1 MPAALR
7 HKTLQATLHG
17 HESGKIWQFRGL
29 QYGSIPARFSS
40 PGPPAEISGDVDCT
54 EFGPR
59 CPQNYIDFRHLLRIP
74 PSLEI
79 PEQREDEFACLN
91 LDITLPANPEVIAPG
106 PLPVLIWIHGGSQAV
121 SFGTASTKLCDP
133 TKLVEESIS
142 IGKPIIVVT
151 INYRLNIFAFGDT
164 ESEPNLALRDQRKAF
179 GYIAS
184 HIGGFG
190 GDPAKITV
198 AGESAGAVYC
208 HAHMAMG
215 LPARQY
221 ILQSGSLHL
230 SPPQPRSA
238 AVTLIRKVE
247 TTVSDLGGW
256 NLRTAPVDRLLEAL
270 KLCNLVSFYLQQETQ
285 LEGWGES
292 VGSAE
297 RLLIGDNEYE
307 SNLWRN
313 GIEELPAD
321 TIWSIFEL
329 AGDKSEQLRDLY
341 GITADRPTQNRTGAL
356 DFLNDARFV
365 LPAERIVEEWR
376 RAERPVFRF
385 LVDQPNP
392 WQTSSRAHHGVDL
405 LYLFGGFDLSF
416 DAAAQNISYSMQH
429 KWIQFINGDK
439 PWSLEQYWAFGPVG
453 LSKAI
458 DGQEFKARRRA
469 RHLALLREIGHD
481 GFNPVFGN
489 LAAGRISLLN

>member
-1 MPAALR
+1 
-7 HKTLQATLHG
+7 
-17 HESGKIWQFRGL
+17 
-29 QYGSIPARFSS
+29 
-40 PGPPAEISGDVDCT
+40 
-54 EFGPR
+54 
-59 CPQNYIDFRHLLRIP
+59 
-74 PSLEI
+74 
-79 PEQREDEFACLN
+79 
-91 LDITLPANPEVIAPG
+91 
-106 PLPVLIWIHGGSQAV
+106 
-121 SFGTASTKLCDP
+121 
-133 TKLVEESIS
+133 
-142 IGKPIIVVT
+142 
-151 INYRLNIFAFGDT
+151 
-164 ESEPNLALRDQRKAF
+164 
-179 GYIAS
+179 
-184 HIGGFG
+184 
-190 GDPAKITV
+190 
-198 AGESAGAVYC
+198 
-208 HAHMAMG
+208 
-215 LPARQY
+215 
-221 ILQSGSLHL
+221 
-230 SPPQPRSA
+230 
-238 AVTLIRKVE
+238 
-247 TTVSDLGGW
+247 
-256 NLRTAPVDRLLEAL
+256 
-270 KLCNLVSFYLQQETQ
+270 
-285 LEGWGES
+285 
-292 VGSAE
+292 
-297 RLLIGDNEYE
+297 
-307 SNLWRN
+307 LWRN

>member
-1 MPAALR
+1 MPAILQ

-17 HESGKIWQFRGL
+17 HESSKTWQFRGL
-29 QYGSIPARFSS
+29 QYGSIPARFAS
-40 PGPPAEISGDVDCT
+40 PEPPAAISGDVDCT
-54 EFGPR
+54 AFGPR

-74 PSLEI
+74 PSLVI

-91 LDITLPANPEVIAPG
+91 LDITLPASPDITDPG
-106 PLPVLIWIHGGSQAV
+106 PLPVLMWIHGGSQAV

-164 ESEPNLALRDQRKAF
+164 ESEPNLALRDQKRAF
-179 GYIAS
+179 EYIAS

-215 LPARQY
+215 LLARQY

-247 TTVSDLGGW
+247 NAVSDLGGW

-270 KLCNLVSFYLQQETQ
+270 KQCNLVSFYLQQESQ

-321 TIWSIFEL
+321 RIWSIFEL
-329 AGDKSEQLRDLY
+329 AGDKSQQLRDAY
-341 GITADRPTQNRTGAL
+341 GITADRPTQNRIGAL

-365 LPAERIVEEWR
+365 LPVEKMVEEWR
-376 RAERPVFRF
+376 RANRPVFRF

-416 DAAAQNISYSMQH
+416 DPAAQNISFSMHH
-429 KWIQFINGDK
+429 KWIQFINGDN
-439 PWSLEQYWAFGPVG
+439 PWNPEQYWAFGPVG

-458 DGQEFKARRRA
+458 DVQEFKARRRA

>member
-1 MPAALR
+1 MPAILQ
-7 HKTLQATLHG
+7 HKTLKATLHG
-17 HESGKIWQFRGL
+17 HESANIWQFRSL
-29 QYGSIPARFSS
+29 QYGTIPARFSS
-40 PGPPAEISGDVDCT
+40 PEPPAAISGDVDCT
-54 EFGPR
+54 AFGPR

-79 PEQREDEFACLN
+79 AEQREDEFACLN
-91 LDITLPANPEVIAPG
+91 LDITLPANPDVTGSG
-106 PLPVLIWIHGGSQAV
+106 PLPVLMWIHGGSQAV
-121 SFGTASTKLCDP
+121 SFGTTSTKLCDP
-133 TKLVEESIS
+133 TKLVQESIS

-151 INYRLNIFAFGDT
+151 FNYRLNIFSFGDA
-164 ESEPNLALRDQRKAF
+164 ESEPNLALRDQKRAF
-179 GYIAS
+179 EYIAS

-190 GDPAKITV
+190 GDPAKIAV

-238 AVTLIRKVE
+238 AATLIQKVE
-247 TTVSDLGGW
+247 KAVSDLGGW
-256 NLRTAPVDRLLEAL
+256 NLRTAPVDRLLKAL
-270 KLCNLVSFYLQQETQ
+270 KQCNLVSFYIQQESR
-285 LEGWGES
+285 LEGWGEN

-341 GITADRPTQNRTGAL
+341 GITTDRPTQIRIGAL

-365 LPAERIVEEWR
+365 FPVEKMVKDWKQ
-376 RAERPVFRF
+376 ANRPVFRF

-392 WQTSSRAHHGVDL
+392 WQISSRAHHGVDL

-416 DAAAQNISYSMQH
+416 DPAAQHVSYSMQH
-429 KWIQFINGDK
+429 KWIQFLNGDD
-439 PWSLEQYWAFGPVG
+439 PWSPEQYWAFGPVG
-453 LSKAI
+453 LSKGI
-458 DGQEFKARRRA
+458 DHQEFKARRRD
-469 RHLALLREIGHD
+469 RHLALLREIGYD
-481 GFNPVFGN
+481 GYNSVFGN